1 MKIVAEDKIVDQR
14 IKELVVEWEAN
25 KPIQGNIK
33 ADTAMN
39 TINIFEGRLVRL
51 QEEYD
56 LVCRAK
62 DVSRQIDILRCTSS
76 VLTSPS

>member
-1 MKIVAEDKIVDQR
+1 MSGRPTSEVEFDAS
-14 IKELVVEWEAN
+14 LVPPRFDLTSSCLRAR
-25 KPIQGNIK
+25 PIQGNIK

-39 TINIFEGRLVRL
+39 TINIFEGRLLRL

-62 DVSRQIDILRCTSS
+62 DVSRVSLFPFG
-76 VLTSPS
+76 L